1 MSRTTRSGW
10 CSATAS
16 RQPVC
21 VPEGRDDLVS
31 GVLEQSREPLAEQY
45 LILGDHDPHGNSAV
59 SVVPAPWSLSMRSV
73 PP

>member
-1 MSRTTRSGW
+1 
-10 CSATAS
+10 
-16 RQPVC
+16 
-21 VPEGRDDLVS
+21 VS
-31 GVLEQSREPLAEQY
+31 GVLEQPPESLAKQY